1 MVEMVFQCEH
11 QMTTNCYN
19 CGSNSSSPYATENGF
34 ALVRCGNCNLLYV
47 SNRPADNEISEAHRQ
62 GKHGGDKTFDITG
75 HFEPAK
81 IPHYLEVLRDL
92 FDDDLVGEKTWLD
105 IGCGHGEF
113 LTAVQ
118 RYGRGKIVVSGT
130 EPNERKQQSARA
142 HGLEV
147 TYFDLVSH
155 ARKYD
160 VVSLLNVYSHLPDPP
175 AFLAMLRGL
184 LNHHGELL
192 IETGNSA
199 GFDARSHYRPFYLPD
214 HLSFASQD
222 IVVGILQ
229 RLGFEIVSIRT
240 YPLLS
245 LRPLRILKEIA
256 KALIPG
262 RQSQLRYY
270 LAWKKYA
277 NVDMFIRARLV
288 R

>member
-1 MVEMVFQCEH
+1 
-11 QMTTNCYN
+11 
-19 CGSNSSSPYATENGF
+19 
-34 ALVRCGNCNLLYV
+34 
-47 SNRPADNEISEAHRQ
+47 
-62 GKHGGDKTFDITG
+62 
-75 HFEPAK
+75 
-81 IPHYLEVLRDL
+81 
-92 FDDDLVGEKTWLD
+92 
-105 IGCGHGEF
+105 
-113 LTAVQ
+113 
-118 RYGRGKIVVSGT
+118 
-130 EPNERKQQSARA
+130 
-142 HGLEV
+142 
-147 TYFDLVSH
+147 
-155 ARKYD
+155 
-160 VVSLLNVYSHLPDPP
+160 LNVYSHLPDPP

-262 RQSQLRYY
+262 RQSQLRY
-270 LAWKKYA
+270 
-277 NVDMFIRARLV
+277 
-288 R
+288 